1 MDFAFKRT
9 NSFEHDEEL
18 NEVRNDNE
26 VLTRISE
33 MRKRKDLNSKVLKSM
48 ICNSTTNSLTG
59 EEDIDVF
66 LFENNKALREDLKEK
81 CLISTQSTVHIE
93 EVHDL

>member
-1 MDFAFKRT
+1 
-9 NSFEHDEEL
+9 
-18 NEVRNDNE
+18 
-26 VLTRISE
+26 

-48 ICNSTTNSLTG
+48 ICNSSTNSLTG

-81 CLISTQSTVHIE
+81 CLIST
-93 EVHDL
+93 